1 MPKRAIALLVTLTL
15 FFGLFGNVASAQAVP
30 NSLREGTDE
39 AASIFD
45 PLRPIQVSVFQTI
58 GGRALTH
65 DYLDSPTYRRAS
77 VKITYAGG
85 KKYTVLHNVG
95 VRLKGATTR
104 KFQKASFKIKFD
116 AFIKDQRF
124 KGLKRLT
131 LNAMMTDPSQVH
143 EVTSY
148 RLFRAAGVPAP
159 RASFAR
165 VSIDGSYIGLYL
177 NLESIDSKMLK
188 RWFPNTEHV
197 YSGPRPCDLT
207 PNNSCYV
214 SNTGTTDRSDVL
226 KVGKLHVL
234 SGSAWWRELN
244 KRTDID
250 RLMNF
255 LATEIFLSH
264 WDGYGDFMRNNH
276 YVHFDKAGKF
286 TFIPWGTDQTFPWE
300 KKHQLTWN
308 ASKPVYLSDST
319 ERSSLVT
326 HCLAY
331 TRCKEK
337 LLQTGYR
344 ISKLADRIDLA
355 GYAQKVMDK
364 INQKRFVKNDMNRVN
379 PDTKTMEQN
388 WVASYISISQKSL
401 KNYLKVRPPCRVTAK
416 LNYPLV
422 VGTETTALVES
433 LWEPG
438 VSADYQWFVGNRPV
452 PEAKSRTFQI
462 TRDFEGKRLKLRITL
477 KKDGVSNTVYFTRA
491 HKVRAN

>member
-159 RASFAR
+159 RAGFAR

-207 PNNSCYV
+207 PNNSCYL

-226 KVGKLHVL
+226 KAGGLHVL

-250 RLMNF
+250 RLMSF

-319 ERSSLVT
+319 ERSSLIT

-364 INQKRFVKNDMNRVN
+364 INQTRFVKNDMNRVN

-388 WVASYISISQKSL
+388 WVASYISLSQKSL
-401 KNYLKVRPPCRVTAK
+401 KNYLKVRPPSRVTAK
-416 LNYPLV
+416 LNYPLI
-422 VGTETTALVES
+422 VGTETRALVES

-438 VSADYQWFVGNRPV
+438 VSADYQWFVGSRAI
-452 PEAKSRTFQI
+452 PEAKSRTLQI
-462 TRDFEGKRLKLRITL
+462 TKEFEGKRLKLRITL

-491 HKVRAN
+491 HKVKSN